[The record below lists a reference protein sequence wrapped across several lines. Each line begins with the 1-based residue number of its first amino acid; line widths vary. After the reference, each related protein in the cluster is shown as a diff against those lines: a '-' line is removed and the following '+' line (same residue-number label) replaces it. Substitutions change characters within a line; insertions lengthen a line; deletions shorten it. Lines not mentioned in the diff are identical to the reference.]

1 MSNRDTE
8 IIANIS
14 REKVPDV
21 PPPTPEELVAW
32 TNGKDCPDAALEEMA
47 YLAAG
52 LMVARPPD
60 VWPTPP
66 QHISTPAY
74 MYMSLALDADS
85 RAILTLHFY
94 FEIAGERLDPPSAF
108 LPSAF
113 LVDVTDTWNDLDRET
128 RSEHPLVPLVQA
140 WHHRPTPAE
149 PERRASRIF
158 AGQVAKIESSDR
170 RAGRLFGHAAHTDP
184 ANGQLVL
191 PGFGGTE
198 RQEVP
203 CLPIELYDLGV
214 TADTSGRGAPLALRL
229 WVESVLS
236 VPEGRRDGNGSPTAL
251 NIPLRELLGWLYPNR
266 RPSPA
271 EYWPRLMAAAEA
283 LDACRIPWYDP
294 DTGKGG
300 LRRVVSVGN
309 IPRGPDALD
318 DDVQIIVNL
327 PPGSGNGPLIDNSIR
342 RWGVKSAPA
351 YRLLLNLAY
360 TWYEPGRTHFP
371 AGPRNRRRWT
381 RVEDPDRYPE
391 LSDRVLIRLA
401 YPPGRGRER
410 NLRAEVH
417 RLVKTLEDANELRI
431 VDGRI
436 LPPGKLDFDRD

>member
-1 MSNRDTE
+1 MSDRDTE

-94 FEIAGERLDPPSAF
+94 FEIAGERVDPPSAF

-128 RSEHPLVPLVQA
+128 RSEHPLAPLVQA

-149 PERRASRIF
+149 PERRAARIF
-158 AGQVAKIESSDR
+158 AGQLAMIESSDR

-191 PGFGGTE
+191 PGFAGAE
-198 RQEVP
+198 RQSVP
-203 CLPIELYDLGV
+203 CLPIELYDLGI
-214 TADTSGRGAPLALRL
+214 TLDGPGRGAPLALRL
-229 WVESVLS
+229 WIESVLS
-236 VPEGRRDGNGSPTAL
+236 VPEGRRDGRGNPTAL

-360 TWYEPGRTHFP
+360 AWYEPGRTHFP
-371 AGPRNRRRWT
+371 AGPRKRRHWT
-381 RVEDPDRYPE
+381 RVKDPDRYPE
-391 LSDRVLIRLA
+391 LSDEELIRLA
-401 YPPGRGRER
+401 YPPGRSSER
-410 NLRAEVH
+410 NLRAEVR
-417 RLVKTLEDANELRI
+417 RLVKMLEDTNELQI
-431 VDGRI
+431 VGGRI
-436 LPPGKLDFDRD
+436 LPPDKPEQAGD